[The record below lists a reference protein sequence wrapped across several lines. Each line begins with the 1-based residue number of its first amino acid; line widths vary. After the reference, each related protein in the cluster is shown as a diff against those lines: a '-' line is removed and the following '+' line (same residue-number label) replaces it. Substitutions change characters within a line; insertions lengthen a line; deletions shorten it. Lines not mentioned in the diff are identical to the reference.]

1 MLKRVV
7 FSERAFVSILV
18 ETQENIQTETGGV
31 FLGFREDNEWY
42 VIESIDPG
50 PNSIFKANYFEYD
63 QDYVNHLI
71 NKISRLYDT
80 QLDLIGLWHRHPG
93 SFDSFSRTDD
103 ETNTKYAELNN
114 KGAISALVNIDPK
127 FRLTVY
133 SVTLPLEYKEIEY
146 IVGNSYIPMKLL
158 QKKNIDIL
166 QKQLVNQK
174 KRKFS
179 KIFFRNKYFKE
190 ETSTDKKAITG
201 HFSEK
206 EYTFYEV
213 LFRFLQQRTYDDIKN
228 PLVELSDENDEQVL
242 LILEKL
248 EDDMSFLSSIGVE
261 YQISISP
268 IRSLVLREIR
278 SKENTTPGLELSFGS
293 KQDNILFFFNECCY
307 KYYSGLFKDAYIE
320 YAREEGNLK

>member
-179 KIFFRNKYFKE
+179 KIFF
-190 ETSTDKKAITG
+190 
-201 HFSEK
+201 
-206 EYTFYEV
+206 
-213 LFRFLQQRTYDDIKN
+213 
-228 PLVELSDENDEQVL
+228 
-242 LILEKL
+242 
-248 EDDMSFLSSIGVE
+248 
-261 YQISISP
+261 
-268 IRSLVLREIR
+268 
-278 SKENTTPGLELSFGS
+278 
-293 KQDNILFFFNECCY
+293 
-307 KYYSGLFKDAYIE
+307 
-320 YAREEGNLK
+320 